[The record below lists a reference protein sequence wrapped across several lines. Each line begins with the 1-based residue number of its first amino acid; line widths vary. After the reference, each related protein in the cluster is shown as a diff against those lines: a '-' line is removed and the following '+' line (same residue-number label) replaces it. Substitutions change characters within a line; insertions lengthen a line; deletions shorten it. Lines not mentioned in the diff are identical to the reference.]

1 MTNKLKG
8 KQKKIDANNNNK
20 IDAQDFA
27 ILRNKQKQKPKKQT
41 LLG

>member
-1 MTNKLKG
+1 MKQIKPKTKLKG

-27 ILRNKQKQKPKKQT
+27 ILRKKSRTT
-41 LLG
+41 LLS

>member
-1 MTNKLKG
+1 MTGKLKG
-8 KQKKIDANNNNK
+8 KQKKIDVNKNNK

-27 ILRNKQKQKPKKQT
+27 LLRQKPKKQT

>member
-1 MTNKLKG
+1 MTGKLKG

-27 ILRNKQKQKPKKQT
+27 MLRKKQKPKKQT